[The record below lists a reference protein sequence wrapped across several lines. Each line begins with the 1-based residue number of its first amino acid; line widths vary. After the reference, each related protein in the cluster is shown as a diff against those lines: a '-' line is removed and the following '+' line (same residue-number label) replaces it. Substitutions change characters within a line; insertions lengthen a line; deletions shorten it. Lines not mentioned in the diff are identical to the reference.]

1 MPIPFRN
8 YVDISSNVGGAAA
21 AAARDLMLRLFSI
34 SDQIPDNTV
43 VEFADAAS
51 VGVYFNSTIGQE
63 FLQAQFYF
71 NFVGKLGTQASLIS
85 FAAWAQAAT
94 FAHVIGDDTHDD
106 LDTLKLIT
114 DGTIEVTVGSNVA
127 SLTGLDFSADASLSD
142 VADKIETALVLES
155 GFAASTVVYEG
166 APGRFVFTF
175 GVSGAQVCSI
185 APVGSGTDIITPI
198 GWNEPEVRISDG
210 SNITTLTTALQQT
223 SALSNN
229 FGSFATIPT
238 LDAAE
243 DLEAATWVDGENVT
257 FMYLQKVLAADVA
270 SNFSALGGL
279 SGVGA
284 TLYSASVAEFPWL
297 LPGAIFGATQY
308 LRRNSAA
315 NYMFQ
320 IDGALSALVTTGTL
334 AATYDAASTNYYGN
348 TQQAG
353 SVLEFYQRGVLFGTV
368 QDPLGMGIF
377 ANEIFLKDSI
387 GVALINLLI
396 AINALPANSAGVA
409 QVLATIQPSLD
420 VSLNAGIISVGRTL
434 TVTQRAF
441 VQGVTGD
448 ANSYI
453 DLETI
458 GYWIT
463 AIVAE
468 PTPGNFE
475 IQYTLL
481 YTKNDAVR
489 KITGVN
495 SLV

>member
-1 MPIPFRN
+1 MAIPFRN

-21 AAARDLMLRLFSI
+21 ASVRDLMLRLFSI

-43 VEFADAAS
+43 VEFADAAA
-51 VGVYFNSTIGQE
+51 VGEYFNSVAGQE

-71 NFVGKLGTQASLIS
+71 NFVGKLGTQPSLIS

-94 FAHVIGDDTHDD
+94 SARVIGGTTHDT
-106 LDTLKLIT
+106 LDALKLIV
-114 DGTIEVTVGSNVA
+114 DGTIEIVVGGDTA
-127 SLTGLDFSADASLSD
+127 TLTGLNLSAAVSLAD
-142 VADKIETALVLES
+142 VASIIETALVLES
-155 GFAASTVVYEG
+155 GFPGSTVVYEG

-175 GVSGAQVCSI
+175 GSTGALVCTI
-185 APVGSGTDIITPI
+185 GPAGSGTDLITPI
-198 GWNEPEVRISDG
+198 GWDVPQVRVSDG
-210 SNITTLTTALQQT
+210 SDATALTVALQQT
-223 SALSNN
+223 TALSNN
-229 FGSFATIPT
+229 FGSFSTIPT
-238 LDAAE
+238 LDVAE

-270 SNFSALGGL
+270 TNFGALAGF

-284 TLYSASVAEFPWL
+284 TLYSAAVAEFPWL
-297 LPGAIFGATQY
+297 LPGAVFGATQY

-315 NYMFQ
+315 NYMYQ
-320 IDGALSALVTTGTL
+320 VEGALSALVTEGTL
-334 AATYDAASTNYYGN
+334 AATYDAAFTNYYGN

-353 SVLEFYQRGVLFGTV
+353 SLIEFYQRGVLFGTN

-377 ANEIFLKDSI
+377 ANEVFLKDSI
-387 GVALINLLI
+387 GVALINLLLTV
-396 AINALPANSAGVA
+396 NALPANRTGIA
-409 QVLATIQPSLD
+409 QALATIQPSLE
-420 VSLNAGIISVGRTL
+420 VGLNAGVISVGRTL
-434 TVTQRAF
+434 STTQRAF

-448 ANSYI
+448 ENAYL
-453 DLETI
+453 DLENI

-481 YTKNDAVR
+481 YAKNDAVR